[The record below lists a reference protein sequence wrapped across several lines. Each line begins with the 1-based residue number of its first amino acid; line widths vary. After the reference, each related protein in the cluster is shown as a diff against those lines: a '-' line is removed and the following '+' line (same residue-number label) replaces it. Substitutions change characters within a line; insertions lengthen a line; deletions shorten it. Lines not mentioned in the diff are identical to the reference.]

1 MSKCCKCLLGIESQ
15 DEEEQNSQRKVK
27 YIYND
32 GNKSFD
38 EEDIINNMKNDKQVI
53 IIYRDR

>member
-1 MSKCCKCLLGIESQ
+1 MSKCCKCLLGIESE
-15 DEEEQNSQRKVK
+15 DKEEQNEKRNVK

-38 EEDIINNMKNDKQVI
+38 EEDIINQMRN
-53 IIYRDR
+53 

>member
-1 MSKCCKCLLGIESQ
+1 MSKCCKCLLGIESE
-15 DEEEQNSQRKVK
+15 DEEEKNSKKKVK

-38 EEDIINNMKNDKQVI
+38 EEDIINNMKNDSDGK
-53 IIYRDR
+53 